1 MTTLEDYR
9 KRFKGKGDGQ
19 NMPPDV
25 QGRWDQVQA
34 KMGQPGV
41 RAPVGNRSR
50 GWAAEEVAAPGT
62 SAVRR
67 GGTVRGGTPALAL
80 VPDLVLA
87 AVLRTL
93 VPRRPSAEVKGWAT
107 PRSSSSRRG
116 ATPRSSRWGPTSI
129 YDVFQSAV
137 PLMNANRDKQIGQSL
152 AQAGS
157 QGTRFGTAAENNV
170 ARIGA
175 DTALQQD
182 QLLTNL
188 LYQQGQSDADRQLQ
202 ATGQAMN
209 LAQIYDQMQRSR
221 IDQLSQVGMWEQ
233 GRGDVLNQMPYQDW
247 MQSRMGYL
255 PQVLQALGSGNVSP
269 IGQNPIS
276 TTTPAGEG
284 IADYAMLAA
293 MIYGM
298 VSDARLKDNITR
310 LGNGQALWTWKH
322 SGELGAGVIAQDLEK
337 YRPDLVIEAGGIK
350 HVKYIGG

>member
-25 QGRWDQVQA
+25 QGRYDQVQT
-34 KMGQPGV
+34 KMGQPGFGLQSATGGGGGPTDYGNPIPLIGPPSTAGGDT
-41 RAPVGNRSR
+41 RDRLAGPPPTFGGGGQQYQGPPQQQPPWGYAPQQQQM
-50 GWAAEEVAAPGT
+50 
-62 SAVRR
+62 
-67 GGTVRGGTPALAL
+67 
-80 VPDLVLA
+80 
-87 AVLRTL
+87 
-93 VPRRPSAEVKGWAT
+93 
-107 PRSSSSRRG
+107 
-116 ATPRSSRWGPTSI
+116 GPTSI
-129 YDVFQSAV
+129 YDVFNSAV
-137 PLMNANRDKQIGQSL
+137 PLMNANRDKQIGQSM
-152 AQAGS
+152 AQAGL
-157 QGTRFGTAAENNV
+157 QGTRFGTAAQNNA

-221 IDQLSQVGMWEQ
+221 IDQLSQIGMWEQ

-269 IGQNPIS
+269 TPQNPIS
-276 TTTPAGEG
+276 TTTPAGQG
-284 IADYAMLAA
+284 LADYAMLAA

-310 LGNGQALWTWKH
+310 MGNGMALWTWKH
-322 SGELGAGVIAQDLEK
+322 SGELGVGMIAQDLEK